1 MLERV
6 EGEVLDTVEIVG
18 KTIEG
23 AMLDIVGELVDSIAV
38 EGREDMMDIG
48 VEVG

>member
-6 EGEVLDTVEIVG
+6 EGEVLETVEIVG

-23 AMLDIVGELVDSIAV
+23 TMLDIVGELVDSIVV